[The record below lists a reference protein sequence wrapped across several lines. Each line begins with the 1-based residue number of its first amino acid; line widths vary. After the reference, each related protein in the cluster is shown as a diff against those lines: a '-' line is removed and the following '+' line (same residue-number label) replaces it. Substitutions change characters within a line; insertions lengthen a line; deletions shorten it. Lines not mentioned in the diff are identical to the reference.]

1 MNETESCNSD
11 FRARELLEG
20 ADEQK
25 RHELMQ
31 ARGQLVPTE
40 KIGISLP
47 LISRIRLGILLF
59 LLVGVAVI
67 YRHLYSKTLNKNM
80 KKHIYLCH

>member
-47 LISRIRLGILLF
+47 FDFKDSLF
-59 LLVGVAVI
+59 CIFVVSFGGCSCNL
-67 YRHLYSKTLNKNM
+67 
-80 KKHIYLCH
+80 

>member
-47 LISRIRLGILLF
+47 LISKIRFFAF
-59 LLVGVAVI
+59 LLSLFNGGCSSN
-67 YRHLYSKTLNKNM
+67 L
-80 KKHIYLCH
+80 